1 MTKAYLTRDIQL
13 TLSIHS
19 SSSQLSTTELEML
32 TKPVPRYTS
41 YPPVPAWNHH
51 ITEPSVNTAISAIGD
66 SGEAC
71 ALYLHIPFCR
81 SQCWYCGCNTVI
93 RKSNTSAD
101 PYIDAL
107 VTEIELIAE
116 ASPKRISV
124 NEIHW
129 GGGTPNFLDSNQI
142 TTIITALNK
151 HFDLL
156 GDCAFSVECDPRTL
170 TEDHLLTFST
180 QGAKRLSLGIQDF
193 NAKVQ
198 KAINRIQPFEMVEQL
213 TNSARKQGFES
224 INFDLIVGLPHQT
237 EASFFKTVQQAISLR
252 PERIALFN
260 FAYLPEQRKHMR
272 LIKAET
278 LPTSHTRLECVF
290 IARTSLLEAGYVEI
304 GLDHFALPNDEL
316 AMAAKNNSLYRNF
329 MGFTPNTSPH
339 VIGLGMSSI
348 SESSSD
354 FWQNTKELDTY
365 LQALSERRLPLSG
378 GHKKSQD
385 DQERAWIIQHLMCRL
400 ELNYAEFFSVFK
412 THPKEIFPE
421 AFEKLQNEIPAHFY
435 TEHEHGLKIH
445 NDYKL
450 YSRLIASCFDA
461 RSTASNPMSKS
472 L

>member
-1 MTKAYLTRDIQL
+1 MTACLTRDIPL
-13 TLSIHS
+13 ISSTHSNLNELSA
-19 SSSQLSTTELEML
+19 TELKML

-51 ITEPSVNTAISAIGD
+51 ITENSVKAAIQAIGD
-66 SGEAC
+66 SGNST

-93 RKSNTSAD
+93 RKSNDAAD

-107 VTEIELIAE
+107 ITEIELIA
-116 ASPKRISV
+116 ASSSTRLNV

-129 GGGTPNFLDSNQI
+129 GGGTPNFLNPTQI
-142 TTIITALNK
+142 TRIITALK
-151 HFDLL
+151 THFNLDI
-156 GDCAFSVECDPRTL
+156 DCAFSVECDPRTL
-170 TEDHLLTFST
+170 TEDHLKTFSS
-180 QGAKRLSLGIQDF
+180 QGTRRLSLGIQDF
-193 NAKVQ
+193 NHQVQ
-198 KAINRIQPFEMVEQL
+198 KAINRIQPFEMVRDL
-213 TNSARKQGFES
+213 TLSARKHGFES

-237 EASFFKTVQQAISLR
+237 EASFFKTVEQAISLR

-272 LIKAET
+272 LIKADT
-278 LPTSHTRLECVF
+278 LPTSNTRLECVF

-316 AMAAKNNSLYRNF
+316 AIAAKEHELYRNF

-348 SESSSD
+348 SESTET
-354 FWQNTKELDTY
+354 FWQNSKDLNTY
-365 LQALSERRLPLSG
+365 LQALNERRLPLSG
-378 GHKKSQD
+378 GHEKSKD

-400 ELNYAEFFSVFK
+400 ELKYDEFQDQFGV
-412 THPKEIFPE
+412 HPVDLFPQ
-421 AFEKLQNEIPAHFY
+421 AFEKLDKEIPTHFI
-435 TEHEHGLKIH
+435 ELSSSALVIRNE
-445 NDYKL
+445 YKL
-450 YSRLIASCFDA
+450 FSRLVASCFDA
-461 RSTASNPMSKS
+461 RSSNKNPMSKS